1 MSESDLFYT
10 KNHCWVREENGDVVV
25 GITDYAQEQLSDLTF
40 IEFLTGVGDRIEA
53 DSEIVTLESVK
64 SVNEVYAPV
73 SGEVLAVNED
83 LVMQPEIVNADP
95 YGKGWLIRIRPD
107 DPEAVSS
114 LLDLDGYESLLPAED

>member
-10 KNHCWVREENGDVVV
+10 KNHCWVREENGDLVV

-83 LVMQPEIVNADP
+83 LVMQPETVNSDP

>member
-10 KNHCWVREENGDVVV
+10 KNHCWVREENGDLVV

-83 LVMQPEIVNADP
+83 LVMQPETVNSDP

-107 DPEAVSS
+107 DPAAVSS

>member
-10 KNHCWVREENGDVVV
+10 KNHCWVREENGDLVV

-83 LVMQPEIVNADP
+83 LVMQPEIVNSDP

-107 DPEAVSS
+107 APDAVSS

>member
-1 MSESDLFYT
+1 MSESDLLYT
-10 KNHCWVREENGDVVV
+10 KNHCWVRNENGEIVV

-73 SGEVLAVNED
+73 SGEVLAVNEE
-83 LVMQPEIVNADP
+83 LVMQPEVINADP
-95 YGKGWLIRIRPD
+95 YGKGWLLRIRPD
-107 DPEAVSS
+107 DSADLDS
-114 LLDLDGYESLLPAED
+114 LLDLDAYESLLPAED

>member
-10 KNHCWVREENGDVVV
+10 KNHCWVRDENGEIVV

-40 IEFLTGVGDRIEA
+40 IEFLTGVGDHIDA

-83 LVMQPEIVNADP
+83 LVMQPEIINTDP
-95 YGKGWLIRIRPD
+95 YGKGWLLRIRPD
-107 DPEAVSS
+107 DPDALSS
-114 LLDLDGYESLLPAED
+114 LLDLDAYESLLPAED

>member
-83 LVMQPEIVNADP
+83 LVMQPEIVNSDP

>member
-1 MSESDLFYT
+1 MSESDLLYT
-10 KNHCWVREENGDVVV
+10 KNHCWVRNENGEIVV

-40 IEFLTGVGDRIEA
+40 IEFLTGVGDRIDA

-83 LVMQPEIVNADP
+83 LVMQPEVINADP
-95 YGKGWLIRIRPD
+95 YGKGWLLRIRPD
-107 DPEAVSS
+107 DADDLSS
-114 LLDLDGYESLLPAED
+114 LLDLDAYESLLPAED

>member
-1 MSESDLFYT
+1 MSESDLSYT
-10 KNHCWVREENGDVVV
+10 KNHCWVREENGDLVV

-83 LVMQPEIVNADP
+83 LVMQPEIVNSDP

>member
-1 MSESDLFYT
+1 MSESDLLYT
-10 KNHCWVREENGDVVV
+10 KNHCWVRDEDGEIVL

-83 LVMQPEIVNADP
+83 LVMQPEIINTDP
-95 YGKGWLIRIRPD
+95 YGKGWLLRIRPD
-107 DPEAVSS
+107 NPEDLSS
-114 LLDLDGYESLLPAED
+114 LLDLDAYESLLPAED

>member
-1 MSESDLFYT
+1 MSESDLLYT
-10 KNHCWVREENGDVVV
+10 KNHCWVRDDGGEIVV

-40 IEFLTGVGDRIEA
+40 VEFLTGVGDRIDA
-53 DSEIVTLESVK
+53 DSEIATLESVK

-83 LVMQPEIVNADP
+83 LVMQPEIINTDP
-95 YGKGWLIRIRPD
+95 YGKGWLLRIRPD
-107 DPEAVSS
+107 DPDALSS